1 MKSAIQASE
10 DVAAMVTVSPTT
22 RVSKADIE
30 AKIIARKYIRV
41 PNPTVAGE
49 GTLTLCVVT
58 VENGF
63 QVVGKSA
70 PADAKNFNVAAGRQ
84 FAYEDAFRQLWPLE
98 GYLMREMLRV
108 PPKKL
113 RRKAKKAQRAVKK
126 ATLPKPA
133 PKKTVARKK
142 AKSA

>member
-1 MKSAIQASE
+1 MKSAIQQSE
-10 DVAAMVTVSPTT
+10 DLAALVAVSPTT

-30 AKIIARKYIRV
+30 AKIIRKQYLRV
-41 PNPTVAGE
+41 GNPTVAGE
-49 GTLTLCVVT
+49 GTLTLCVIT

-70 PADAKNFNVAAGRQ
+70 PADAKNFNADAGRQ

-108 PPKKL
+108 SPTKL
-113 RRKAKKAQRAVKK
+113 RKAAKKIRRAAKK

-142 AKSA
+142 AR